1 MFVIRWYFTPCSS
14 RQFKGVCC
22 GCWLRPC
29 CEGAVVCLV
38 NEKTSGSGQGSCVCR
53 LTDVVCLIHPAIQYQ
68 LANWPICQV
77 HVHNYGWFSTM
88 GEVTTVLYRS
98 FHLGISCLV
107 PCLSAVGQP
116 SRKKINHIDVIIWQ
130 VHVLRCGI
138 YRIYKCPDMF
148 PEMVITLPIPWST
161 HLWIASLKENH
172 GNVNTVRRLHHRLV
186 IKGMDRIILETG
198 NPNIGHIKKTHQT
211 CVNCFI
217 LGINQFD

>member
-1 MFVIRWYFTPCSS
+1 MSDTP
-14 RQFKGVCC
+14 GHTI
-22 GCWLRPC
+22 PI
-29 CEGAVVCLV
+29 
-38 NEKTSGSGQGSCVCR
+38 GQ
-53 LTDVVCLIHPAIQYQ
+53 LTDLSSACSQ
-68 LANWPICQV
+68 LRMVFDNGGSDNCTVQVIPPWNLMFSSVPQCSWPTQ
-77 HVHNYGWFSTM
+77 
-88 GEVTTVLYRS
+88 
-98 FHLGISCLV
+98 
-107 PCLSAVGQP
+107 Q
-116 SRKKINHIDVIIWQ
+116 KKYKPHRCDNI
-130 VHVLRCGI
+130 HVLRCGI

-148 PEMVITLPIPWST
+148 LEMVITLPIPWST